1 MDALAYKAGTLG
13 ARMRNHLQAS
23 EHFEDLM
30 LLREF
35 DTAGRVPGAMV
46 GTVDEALE
54 YLKQLAREN
63 EGE

>member
-1 MDALAYKAGTLG
+1 
-13 ARMRNHLQAS
+13 
-23 EHFEDLM
+23 M